1 MTDAFYTV
9 KEFAN
14 ILKIDPQ
21 AVRMGIRKNRINALK
36 LSNGKSARYRIPVTE
51 IDRLLVMTYDEKN
64 KKKDEGEK
72 HE

>member
-21 AVRMGIRKNRINALK
+21 AVRMGIRKNRIHALK